1 MTIDEMKQVA
11 LAIKE
16 AFAGENL
23 AVDDDRLCRA
33 VVDINK
39 SALYR

>member
-1 MTIDEMKQVA
+1 MTIEEIIQVA

-16 AFAGENL
+16 AFAEHNY

-33 VVDINK
+33 IIETSK
-39 SALYR
+39 SAMWR